1 MGEIIEA
8 FGLKWAPFL
17 AQVIIVLIVYAVL
30 NKFAFGPV
38 MAMLEERRRRIEAGE
53 KNLEKIR
60 SEMAQSEAK
69 VREMLD
75 HANADAARLVSEA
88 RESADAIREQKSQEA
103 IVEAGHIIAKAK
115 EASKLEHERMMNDLR
130 RDFGRL
136 VVDATGKVT
145 GKVLTDEDQVRINE
159 ETAGQIAL

>member
-1 MGEIIEA
+1 MGEIIKA
-8 FGLKWAPFL
+8 FGLDFVPFL
-17 AQVIIVLIVYAVL
+17 AQVVIVLIVYAVL

-38 MAMLEERRRRIEAGE
+38 MAMLEERRLRIEAGE

-60 SEMAQSEAK
+60 ADMAQSEEK

-75 HANADAARLVSEA
+75 RANVDAARLVSEA
-88 RESADAIREQKSQEA
+88 RESADAVREQKTQEA
-103 IVEAGHIIAKAK
+103 VVEAGHIIAKAK

-136 VVDATGKVT
+136 VVEATGKVT
-145 GKVLTDEDQVRINE
+145 GKVLTEDDQTRINE